1 MLRDNLNSSRIAFIG
16 AGNMANSLIRGL
28 LAKGVP
34 AANIAAC
41 DIDTAKLAELR
52 AECGIRT
59 GSMAEVA
66 VDADVLLL
74 AVKPQ
79 VMGQVCETL
88 RPLLQTGT
96 LVISIAAGIPL
107 KSMEQWL
114 GNTQAIVRC
123 MPNTPALVLEGATGL
138 FANANTSPAQS
149 ALAEAILSAVGI
161 SRWLGSE
168 HDINAVTAL
177 SGSGP
182 AYFFLLMEA
191 MQEAGV
197 ALGLEPELAR
207 ALTIQTALGAA
218 KLAATSDVGPDE
230 LRRRVTS
237 PNGTTQAALEQF
249 ESEDFRGLVERAL
262 SAAQKRS
269 VELAG

>member
-1 MLRDNLNSSRIAFIG
+1 MRDNLNSSRIAFIG

-52 AECGIRT
+52 AECGIGT
-59 GSMAEVA
+59 GSMSEIAA
-66 VDADVLLL
+66 ADVLLL

-96 LVISIAAGIPL
+96 LIISIAAGIPL

-138 FANANTSPAQS
+138 FANANTSPAQR
-149 ALAEAILSAVGI
+149 ALAETILSAVGI

-218 KLAATSDVGPDE
+218 KLAASSDVGPDE

-269 VELAG
+269 VALAG